1 MNNEAQIK
9 DQHILHSN
17 RVFSLFLYLCLL
29 VVLTLIVLNAY
40 KSSLEHIQAG
50 GRKLTVITRTAPTT
64 YYEGIE
70 GKTGFE
76 YDLAKLFAE
85 HLNTELKIVIPD
97 SFGSILPMVNG
108 GQADFAAAGLTIT
121 EARKQLV
128 RFGPPYQEIR
138 QQLVYKSGKRN
149 PPRSVTDIIG
159 ARIEVVAGTSF
170 EERLKEL
177 KLQYPEL
184 TWQVNKELDIDQ
196 LLLMVAEDVIDYTII
211 DSNEFEFNQRFY
223 PELRVAF
230 DISEPQQLA
239 WAFRK
244 GQTHDDL
251 YRSAVEF
258 FAEIDQNGVL
268 NSLLEKHYGYARQ
281 FRPVET
287 TEYLRHVNNRL
298 PTYKRMFMEAGQ
310 HYGFDWRLLAAVA
323 YQESHWLTN
332 AVSPTGVRGIM
343 MLTERTA
350 RELGVLNRLDAQE
363 AILGGA
369 RYLQTLRNN
378 LPARIQEP
386 DRTWMALAAYNVGAG
401 HLEDARVITQSQG
414 KNPDKW
420 DDLKQFLPLL
430 AKQKWYEKTRY
441 GYARGWEPVIY
452 VRNIR
457 SYYDIMLWLDEHKP
471 QHPPQVT
478 PPNPYSI
485 MPQLL

>member
-1 MNNEAQIK
+1 MSEGQTK
-9 DQHILHSN
+9 HHILHSN
-17 RVFSLFLYLCLL
+17 RIFSILLYLCLL
-29 VVLTLIVLNAY
+29 VVSTLIVLNAY
-40 KSSLEHIQAG
+40 KTSLEHIQA

-85 HLNTELKIVIPD
+85 HLNTELKIVVPD
-97 SFGSILPMVNG
+97 NFSSILPMVNG
-108 GQADFAAAGLTIT
+108 GQADLAAAGLTIT
-121 EARKQLV
+121 ETRRQLV

-138 QQLVYKSGKRN
+138 QQLIYKPGKKN
-149 PPRSVTDIIG
+149 PPRSVTDLIG

-170 EERLKEL
+170 EERLIEL
-177 KLQYPEL
+177 KMQYPEL
-184 TWQVNKELDIDQ
+184 AWQINKELDTDQ

-258 FAEIDQNGVL
+258 FAEIEQNGTL

-298 PTYKRMFMEAGQ
+298 PTYKRMFIEASQ
-310 HYGFDWRLLAAVA
+310 YYGFDWRLLAAVA

-350 RELGVLNRLDAQE
+350 RELGVVNRLDAQE
-363 AILGGA
+363 AIMGGA
-369 RYLQTLRNN
+369 QYLQTLRNG
-378 LPARIQEP
+378 LPGQIQEP

-414 KNPDKW
+414 KDPNRW
-420 DDLKQFLPLL
+420 DDVKQFLPLL
-430 AKQKWYEKTRY
+430 AKKKWYEKTRY

-485 MPQLL
+485 MPQIL